1 MCARHARFDADL
13 AADVVASRS
22 GDGPRRSTR
31 RRASASA
38 RDRADRSRRS
48 SLPFD
53 CAVSALLIA
62 QWGQGNMGI
71 SMMPGAGMYPGGGMA
86 GLGGGGALR
95 LSPVHADPAGFG
107 GGLGGM
113 F

>member
-1 MCARHARFDADL
+1 MPASTLTSQPMSWPAALAMGRGGLPGGVRETGHEIELILCADTAC
-13 AADVVASRS
+13 
-22 GDGPRRSTR
+22 
-31 RRASASA
+31 
-38 RDRADRSRRS
+38 RS
-48 SLPFD
+48 SAL
-53 CAVSALLIA
+53 CSALLIA

-86 GLGGGGALR
+86 GLGGGGTLR